1 MARAAVM
8 VLGGSAMTQEDLHI
22 VPARMQLQNRTWPL
36 RRG

>member
-22 VPARMQLQNRTWPL
+22 VPARTQLQNRTWPL